1 VSSGGLAVV
10 EAGASASGSVISTG
24 GQLYVAAGGTA
35 SGTTLNSGIDTVGG
49 TAIGTTVN
57 AGGVDYVIGGGLA
70 SAATLNNGAI
80 QVIYA
85 GGTALGDHANSGSLE
100 FVTSGGTASGAVISG
115 GTMEIESG
123 GSIGAGAIT
132 FATSGGGTLRLDDSV
147 HFGGLIAGF
156 GLPDQ
161 LDLTDIAFIS
171 GTTTSSWTQLTSG
184 ANASGTLTI
193 SDGTSGTTA
202 NITLLGNYVSGN
214 FHVTSDG
221 LGGTLVLD
229 PPVGGQSSAGS
240 TSPAVGTG
248 TGSGDVT
255 LLGQAIAG
263 TSTQAGGP
271 QMPQGNG
278 LNTPQVAQVDYSPLV
293 ITRHT

>member
-1 VSSGGLAVV
+1 VSNGGLEVV
-10 EAGASASGSVISTG
+10 EAGASASGSVIDTG

-35 SGTTLNSGIDTVGG
+35 SGTTLTGGIDTVVG

-57 AGGVDYVIGGGLA
+57 ADGVDYVAGGGLV
-70 SAATLNNGAI
+70 SGATLNNGAI

-100 FVTSGGTASGAVISG
+100 YVTSGGIASSAIISG

-123 GSIGAGAIT
+123 GSIGAGPIT

-202 NITLLGNYVSGN
+202 SITLLGTYTSGN

-229 PPVGGQSSAGS
+229 PPVGGQSSARS
-240 TSPAVGTG
+240 TPPAGANGTG
-248 TGSGDVT
+248 TGDVT
-255 LLGQAIAG
+255 LLGQLIAG
-263 TSTQAGGP
+263 TSTSNGGP
-271 QMPQGNG
+271 SLPQGNG
-278 LNTPQVAQVDYSPLV
+278 LDTSQVAQVDYSPLV
-293 ITRHT
+293 VTRHT